1 MRRKRTSTRSGADTQ
16 PNHTQPDN
24 RQQAPVTTMD
34 AFSNP
39 AARIGFGTMDLLQAT
54 EYPVTRLTQNYQLL
68 TSLYRDNWIVQ
79 NIVATIPNDIIRKWY
94 TIRSSIAPEY
104 IDQMARLERTS
115 QLRRKL
121 LLGMHWGRLY
131 GGAAGLVLVR
141 GQEDLSRPLDLD
153 AVLPGSFLGL
163 QILDRWSG
171 VYPEG
176 ELVTD
181 PSDPDF
187 GLPAFYTVREEASG
201 QMVARVH
208 HSRILRFIGRELPW
222 QEQVMELYWGE
233 SEIEAVYNEVVKR
246 DNVSG
251 NIAALTFRA
260 NINYMESDG
269 LDQLLGTANTE
280 MQRRF
285 WNMMQAQAVMESN
298 FGTRILNKGDAV
310 HNTQYTFTGLPDVYD
325 RVMMDVAGAARTPVT
340 KLFGRSAAGLN
351 STGEDDLQNYYDYID
366 GLRENEFRPI
376 LERLLPVMALS
387 AWGRIP
393 DDLDIDFPPMWTP
406 DAKEIAEIAERKTGA
421 VVSAYQNDLLDA
433 GTAMEELRALADET
447 GMFGRIPDES
457 IEAGKGQT
465 YTKSRMMA
473 DPMAGLEFSGTPDP
487 GAEEEADGGD
497 DDGKEDGA
505 GKR

>member
-1 MRRKRTSTRSGADTQ
+1 MSRKHISRRREAGTP
-16 PNHTQPDN
+16 PNHTQPN
-24 RQQAPVTTMD
+24 NTHQAPVTTMD

-79 NIVATIPNDIIRKWY
+79 NIVATIPNDIVRKWY
-94 TIRSSIAPEY
+94 TLRSGVTPECM
-104 IDQMARLERTS
+104 DRMARLERTT

-121 LLGMHWGRLY
+121 LLGMYWGRLY
-131 GGAAGLVLVR
+131 VR